1 MGGRKERVGNN
12 LNTRWPIKS
21 VATIWTTFQHGTR
34 WGEKEGDYQVGRERG
49 SEGKVDG
56 GGSGRNGRAV
66 DQSQANGKGVN
77 YRGQGR
83 EERVGNNP
91 NIRRPVEVRRRD
103 SAWLSGAGLY
113 KGNPIRGEIRV

>member
-1 MGGRKERVGNN
+1 MEGGRVGTAELSTN
-12 LNTRWPIKS
+12 RKQM
-21 VATIWTTFQHGTR
+21 A
-34 WGEKEGDYQVGRERG
+34 
-49 SEGKVDG
+49 
-56 GGSGRNGRAV
+56 
-66 DQSQANGKGVN
+66 KGVN